1 MSSEKRILV
10 VEDDPELGDLL
21 EFSLK
26 EKGYEVHRAVTGRQA
41 LTKAEE
47 LRFDLILLDVM
58 LPEIDGYHVAQAVS
72 QKAVGDVPKILIMT
86 SRDLARE
93 KGIALMSGATAAIQ
107 KPFSVQKLAEEV
119 ARLLGEGSAAPAKAS
134 KGVKSKK

>member
-107 KPFSVQKLAEEV
+107 KPFSVQKLAEEI
-119 ARLLGEGSAAPAKAS
+119 ARLLAEKSAAPSKAPD
-134 KGVKSKK
+134 GVKRKN